1 MLICLLLAWR
11 KSTYEKM
18 SRLSMQNLEFQAS
31 IRIMSRA
38 DYDVNEFS
46 GLDQI
51 LLLNKKENENKSKF

>member
-1 MLICLLLAWR
+1 
-11 KSTYEKM
+11 M